1 MTTFTDVVEDVLST
15 MRGTVRSQEQSTY
28 ITTAVDDSELVWSVA
43 NAGRLAPGRAECGDE
58 LIYLDQFSIADSTV
72 TIAPYGRGID
82 GTTAATHDLNAQV
95 ISNPRFPKIRV
106 RNAINDTI
114 RGVAGQL
121 FTVSTTNITTTS
133 DAISY
138 ELPADTYNV
147 VGVAYETSDTRW
159 VELGAWRF
167 NSNAD
172 TTDFPSGKSLSIGQA
187 APGLAVE
194 VSCLSY
200 PTPFNADADTLL
212 ATVGLP
218 ESCRDVIVLGACW
231 RLLSTIDIGE
241 ISNSAI
247 SAADLDNAPGYG
259 RTGGEGMTAATT
271 IYKMF
276 QMRLAEERKK
286 LLDIYPSRIHYS

>member
-28 ITTAVDDSELVWSVA
+28 ITAAVDSGELTWSVA

-58 LIYLDQFSIADSTV
+58 LIYLDQFSTTDSTI

-82 GTTAATHDLNAQV
+82 GTTAAAHDLNAQV

-106 RNAINDTI
+106 RNAVNDTI

-121 FTVSTTNITTTS
+121 STVSTTNITTTS

-138 ELPADTYNV
+138 ELPAATINV
-147 VGVAYETSDTRW
+147 VGVTYETSDTRW
-159 VELGAWRF
+159 VELGSWRF

-172 TTDFPSGKSLSIGQA
+172 TTDYPSGKSLSIGYTA
-187 APGLAVE
+187 ADLAVK
-194 VSCLSY
+194 VTCLTY
-200 PTPFNADADTLL
+200 PVPFDADADTLD
-212 ATVGLP
+212 AVVGLP

-247 SAADLDNAPGYG
+247 SSADLDNARGSG

-286 LLDIYPSRIHYS
+286 QLDVYPSRIHYS